1 MMTLLITIKQQKN
14 TQMVTSK
21 ELFNFMKEINSQDF
35 SQSMF
40 SIILLDLNLL
50 FWLILLLNVFQMFI
64 FILSN

>member
-1 MMTLLITIKQQKN
+1 MTLLITIKQQKN